1 MQEVSQG
8 FVGEESVLVQYGC
21 RLRGINTRV
30 RRSNLKRVS
39 DPYLDR
45 LVHAAR

>member
-21 RLRGINTRV
+21 RLRGINT
-30 RRSNLKRVS
+30 SGEEE
-39 DPYLDR
+39 
-45 LVHAAR
+45 